1 MERSDDK
8 KRDLSLD
15 GDLNNIKPYV
25 RNIITDLQ
33 NSDTWKI
40 QLKIVINLISS
51 KDSEEERIMHSR
63 SDNIQLQWPNCDL
76 IVIQIIL
83 LKNSLCSKCQ
93 DKLETSIKWSDF
105 IFNLVQVN
113 FKRGGPYI
121 DSPEWLKKSNNKFK
135 KWRW

>member
-40 QLKIVINLISS
+40 QLKIAINFISS

-63 SDNIQLQWPNCDL
+63 SDNKQLQ
-76 IVIQIIL
+76 
-83 LKNSLCSKCQ
+83 
-93 DKLETSIKWSDF
+93 
-105 IFNLVQVN
+105 
-113 FKRGGPYI
+113 
-121 DSPEWLKKSNNKFK
+121 
-135 KWRW
+135 

>member
-1 MERSDDK
+1 MDRSDDK

-40 QLKIVINLISS
+40 QLKIAVNFISS

-63 SDNIQLQWPNCDL
+63 SDNIQLQ
-76 IVIQIIL
+76 
-83 LKNSLCSKCQ
+83 
-93 DKLETSIKWSDF
+93 
-105 IFNLVQVN
+105 
-113 FKRGGPYI
+113 
-121 DSPEWLKKSNNKFK
+121 
-135 KWRW
+135 

>member
-40 QLKIVINLISS
+40 QLKIAINFISS

-63 SDNIQLQWPNCDL
+63 SDNIQLQ
-76 IVIQIIL
+76 
-83 LKNSLCSKCQ
+83 
-93 DKLETSIKWSDF
+93 
-105 IFNLVQVN
+105 
-113 FKRGGPYI
+113 
-121 DSPEWLKKSNNKFK
+121 
-135 KWRW
+135 

>member
-8 KRDLSLD
+8 KRDLLLD

-40 QLKIVINLISS
+40 QLKIAINFISS

-63 SDNIQLQWPNCDL
+63 SDNIQLQ
-76 IVIQIIL
+76 
-83 LKNSLCSKCQ
+83 
-93 DKLETSIKWSDF
+93 
-105 IFNLVQVN
+105 
-113 FKRGGPYI
+113 
-121 DSPEWLKKSNNKFK
+121 
-135 KWRW
+135 

>member
-40 QLKIVINLISS
+40 QLKIVINFISS

-63 SDNIQLQWPNCDL
+63 SDNIQLQ
-76 IVIQIIL
+76 
-83 LKNSLCSKCQ
+83 
-93 DKLETSIKWSDF
+93 
-105 IFNLVQVN
+105 
-113 FKRGGPYI
+113 
-121 DSPEWLKKSNNKFK
+121 
-135 KWRW
+135 

>member
-40 QLKIVINLISS
+40 QLKIAINFISS

-63 SDNIQLQWPNCDL
+63 SDNMQLQ
-76 IVIQIIL
+76 
-83 LKNSLCSKCQ
+83 
-93 DKLETSIKWSDF
+93 
-105 IFNLVQVN
+105 
-113 FKRGGPYI
+113 
-121 DSPEWLKKSNNKFK
+121 
-135 KWRW
+135 

>member
-40 QLKIVINLISS
+40 QLKIAINFISS

-63 SDNIQLQWPNCDL
+63 SDDIQLQ
-76 IVIQIIL
+76 
-83 LKNSLCSKCQ
+83 
-93 DKLETSIKWSDF
+93 
-105 IFNLVQVN
+105 
-113 FKRGGPYI
+113 
-121 DSPEWLKKSNNKFK
+121 
-135 KWRW
+135 

>member
-40 QLKIVINLISS
+40 QLKIVINFISS

-63 SDNIQLQWPNCDL
+63 SDNMQLQ
-76 IVIQIIL
+76 
-83 LKNSLCSKCQ
+83 
-93 DKLETSIKWSDF
+93 
-105 IFNLVQVN
+105 
-113 FKRGGPYI
+113 
-121 DSPEWLKKSNNKFK
+121 
-135 KWRW
+135 